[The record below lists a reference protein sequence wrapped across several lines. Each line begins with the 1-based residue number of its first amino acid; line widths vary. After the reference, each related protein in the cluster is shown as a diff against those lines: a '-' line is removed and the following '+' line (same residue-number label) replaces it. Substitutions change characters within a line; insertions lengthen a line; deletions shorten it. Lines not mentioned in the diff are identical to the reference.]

1 MSEPLY
7 KYDPQ
12 AIIDGMEDIRTAH
25 NKIDTE
31 LDNLE
36 TYAEAHMASWDG
48 GSKQAYWDHK
58 TAWNGDVDDMKRVM
72 VENAIPALNHILE
85 TYNTTER
92 INTGMWQDG

>member
-1 MSEPLY
+1 MADQLY

-12 AIIDGMEDIRTAH
+12 AIIDGMDDIKAAH

-31 LDNLE
+31 LDDLE
-36 TYAEAHMASWDG
+36 NYAEGELVNWDG

-58 TAWNGDVDDMKRVM
+58 AKWNASVDDMKRIM
-72 VENAIPALNHILE
+72 VENAIPSLNHILE